1 MGNEWGMNQLL
12 AARDQDNPAYGWMM
26 AKSGMKYSHEEPYAM
41 LDLHEEGRMVTRVHY
56 VLTKEEYLTEK

>member
-1 MGNEWGMNQLL
+1 
-12 AARDQDNPAYGWMM
+12 M

-56 VLTKEEYLTEK
+56 VLTKEEYLSEK

>member
-12 AARDQDNPAYGWMM
+12 AARDQDNPASGRVM
-26 AKSGMKYSHEEPYAM
+26 AKSGMQFPHEEAYAM

-56 VLTKEEYLTEK
+56 VLTKEEYLAEK